1 MSLSAPI
8 PVTESSRLGL
18 EFGVWLDDPDLLADA
33 EQFLV
38 KVMRSSEGIDPDD
51 DLFEPEYVSVE
62 YDDEV
67 FYDAM
72 SNIDDAS
79 EEDDE

>member
-1 MSLSAPI
+1 
-8 PVTESSRLGL
+8 
-18 EFGVWLDDPDLLADA
+18 
-33 EQFLV
+33 
-38 KVMRSSEGIDPDD
+38 MRSSEGIDPDD

-62 YDDEV
+62 YDDEA

-72 SNIDDAS
+72 NSDDGS

>member
-1 MSLSAPI
+1 MLSLQ
-8 PVTESSRLGL
+8 VTAST
-18 EFGVWLDDPDLLADA
+18 LARSNKTGH
-33 EQFLV
+33 EVRKHSL

-51 DLFEPEYVSVE
+51 DLFEPEYVSVG
-62 YDDEV
+62 YGDEA

-72 SNIDDAS
+72 GNVDDAS